1 MEKNT
6 KEEASNVNQRTIK
19 NIKENFERTEKEIV
33 NKLYFKTPHGSTIG
47 WHRER
52 IWGEMFK
59 NIIPRKFV
67 VEHSVF
73 IIDSYGNVSKEV
85 DLVIFDETYTPYI
98 FSYGELTFIPVEAVS
113 VVIECKSTSM
123 DQKGLEKWA
132 NSIKCL
138 KTSKRSRVRTINE
151 IVRGEKKSIPT
162 QTATRPLRI
171 LCCLNNNNITN
182 TALGEDDKMFDV
194 VIRANDHEEKLHIE
208 LDEQKKSLYDWFIS
222 LNHADGLEKCDEKR
236 RVGWEEAVGD
246 VKLDDYRVHHKGRE
260 LSLLTFNLQLNQLL
274 MLINN
279 PMLFP
284 HIAYAEM
291 FDRNGNKEESK
302 DE

>member
-19 NIKENFERTEKEIV
+19 NIKENFERTEKDIV

-47 WHRER
+47 WHRET
-52 IWGEMFK
+52 IWEEMFR
-59 NIIPRKFV
+59 NMIPRKFV

-123 DQKGLEKWA
+123 DQKELEKWA

-138 KTSKRSRVRTINE
+138 KTSNRSRVRTINE
-151 IVRGEKKSIPT
+151 IVIGEKNSIPT

-171 LCCLNNNNITN
+171 LCCLNNNNIDN
-182 TALGEDDKMFDV
+182 TALEDDDKMFDV
-194 VIRANDHEEKLHIE
+194 VIRANDDEGKLCIE
-208 LDEQKKSLYDWFIS
+208 LDEQKKSLYDWFVS
-222 LNHADGLEKCDEKR
+222 LNHAGGLDGCEEGCR
-236 RVGWEEAVGD
+236 ARWEAAVGD
-246 VKLDDYRVHHKGRE
+246 VKLDDYKVCHKGGV

-291 FDRNGNKEESK
+291 FNRNGNEEEHK

>member
-1 MEKNT
+1 MESRIK
-6 KEEASNVNQRTIK
+6 KETSNVNQRTIR
-19 NIKENFERTEKEIV
+19 NIKENFERTEKDIV

-47 WHRER
+47 WHRETV
-52 IWGEMFK
+52 WGEMFK
-59 NIIPRKFV
+59 NMIPRKFV

-85 DLVIFDETYTPYI
+85 DLAIFDETYTPYI

-123 DQKGLEKWA
+123 DQKGLEEWA
-132 NSIKCL
+132 NSIKHL
-138 KTSKRSRVRTINE
+138 KTSKRSRVRTINK
-151 IVRGEKKSIPT
+151 IVRGENSPILT

-171 LCCLNNNNITN
+171 LCCLNNNKIANN
-182 TALGEDDKMFDV
+182 ALGEDDKMFDV
-194 VIRANDHEEKLHIE
+194 VIRANADEEKMHIE

-222 LNHADGLEKCDEKR
+222 LNHAGGLEC
-236 RVGWEEAVGD
+236 EESLKADWKDAVGD
-246 VKLDDYRVHHKGRE
+246 AELGDYRVHHEGRE

-291 FDRNGNKEESK
+291 FDRNGNEEV
-302 DE
+302 DENE

>member
-6 KEEASNVNQRTIK
+6 KEEASNVNQRTIR
-19 NIKENFERTEKEIV
+19 NIKENFERTEKDIV

-52 IWGEMFK
+52 IWGEMFE
-59 NIIPRKFV
+59 NIVPRKFV

-73 IIDSYGNVSKEV
+73 IIDSYGKVSKEV

-123 DQKGLEKWA
+123 DQKGLEEWA

-138 KTSKRSRVRTINE
+138 KTSKRSRVRTINS
-151 IVRGEKKSIPT
+151 IVRGEKSSVLT
-162 QTATRPLRI
+162 QTATRPLCI
-171 LCCLNNNNITN
+171 LCCLNNNINN
-182 TALGEDDKMFDV
+182 TALEGDDKMFDV
-194 VIRANDHEEKLHIE
+194 VIRANANEEKLHIE
-208 LDEQKKSLYDWFIS
+208 LDEQKKNLYDWFIS
-222 LNHADGLEKCDEKR
+222 LNHAEGLEGCNEEHRD
-236 RVGWEEAVGD
+236 GWEKAVGD
-246 VKLDDYRVHHKGRE
+246 IKLDDYRVHHESGE

-291 FDRNGNKEESK
+291 FDKNGNEEDNK